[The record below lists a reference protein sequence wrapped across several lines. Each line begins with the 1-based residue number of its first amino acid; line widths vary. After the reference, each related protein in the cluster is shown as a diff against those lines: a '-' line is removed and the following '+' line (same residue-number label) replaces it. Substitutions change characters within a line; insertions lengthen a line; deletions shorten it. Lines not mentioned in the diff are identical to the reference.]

1 MSGADGSERQSRRS
15 REPVSALLMR
25 GLSGSQ
31 WWKLPNPF
39 AFRPAGT
46 THLGSC
52 SRRAPTALDRVSVT
66 GLVMV
71 LVLVPLLNLGC
82 RTDQA
87 AQDGINQM
95 RAEQIA
101 IEDRYAALR
110 NEYEKLRN
118 RLAAQGDPAAQ
129 SPTNP
134 SALPLTYPPGPSPLD
149 DAANTN
155 PPWNWPT
162 EDLLQLPDNPALA
175 PGLNPGSNPAANP
188 QPAQP
193 PTGSVLQSDPS
204 APPAK
209 PTRVELD
216 PSQTRVIRGGDGQQ
230 VTLRMVAR
238 TSDESGRAANPTG
251 TYSLRLL
258 AMTPDG
264 ANRVVGD
271 WNFPAESIRRFV
283 AANGGGQGRAAQ
295 AGVPLEVSFVD
306 TSGRATR
313 WMAELEYFPTQGQ
326 KLRSQ
331 QWVGENVA
339 DAPSLQSWVD
349 QLPLPRDGRGLMT
362 TGTAAAPTGTA
373 VAPAHTGGNTTGPT
387 WSPQRN

>member
-1 MSGADGSERQSRRS
+1 MSGADGSEREAGRN
-15 REPVSALLMR
+15 RESVSAKLVRCLLVPQPR
-25 GLSGSQ
+25 NFVDSAGQFNGG
-31 WWKLPNPF
+31 
-39 AFRPAGT
+39 PASRWTRVPRILGT
-46 THLGSC
+46 
-52 SRRAPTALDRVSVT
+52 ANFTALPT
-66 GLVMV
+66 GL
-71 LVLVPLLNLGC
+71 LILLLLLNLGC

-118 RLAAQGDPAAQ
+118 RLAAQGDSASQ
-129 SPTNP
+129 NPTHP

-149 DAANTN
+149 DGNNTHA
-155 PPWNWPT
+155 PWNWPT
-162 EDLLQLPDNPALA
+162 EDLLQLPDTPAPA

-188 QPAQP
+188 QSPER
-193 PTGSVLQSDPS
+193 PTGSVLENEPS

-216 PSQTRVIRGGDGQQ
+216 GSQTQVIRSQDGQQ

-238 TSDESGRAANPTG
+238 TSDAAGRAANPTG
-251 TYSLRLL
+251 TYSLRLS
-258 AMTPDG
+258 ATTPSG

-306 TSGRATR
+306 TSGRATQ
-313 WMAELEYFPTQGQ
+313 WMAELEYFPTPGQ
-326 KLRSQ
+326 KLVSQ

-362 TGTAAAPTGTA
+362 TGTSAPPTGTA
-373 VAPAHTGGNTTGPT
+373 VAPTNTGGSTTGPT